1 MIPTV
6 LIASMVVFFAVRL
19 IPGDIIDI
27 MSEEMGTFTELDRQ
41 AIEEMLGLDVPVFA
55 QFGRWL
61 GVARLADGTFKGIFQ
76 GNLGESLWGQGSV
89 IKLIGKRWP
98 VTLELGLLGLAM
110 SQIIALPIGIWSVL
124 RQNKFGDYFGRS
136 LATLFI
142 SLPNFWVGTMVIV
155 FPSIWWGYMPPI
167 MHVKFSEDP
176 LGNLVMFVIPGFILG
191 MALCGTTMRLTRG
204 MMLEVMRQDYIRTAW
219 SKGLRERNVVVRH
232 ALKNAFIP
240 VITLVGLQVPILVG
254 GTVIIEQIFSLPGM
268 GRLLINAIAQRDY
281 PIVSGMLVVVAV
293 AMVLINLLI
302 DLIYAFLDP
311 RIRYS

>member
-6 LIASMVVFFAVRL
+6 LLASCVVFFAVRL
-19 IPGDIIDI
+19 IPGDVIDL
-27 MSEEMGTFTELDRQ
+27 MSEEMGTFTEMDRQ
-41 AIEEMLGLDVPVFA
+41 AIEAMLGLDVPVYV

-61 GVARLADGTFKGIFQ
+61 GVARLADGTFNGIFQ
-76 GNLGESLWGQGSV
+76 GNLGESLWGQGDV
-89 IKLIGKRWP
+89 IKLIAKRWP
-98 VTLELGLLGLAM
+98 VTLELGAIGLIF

-124 RQNKFGDYFGRS
+124 RQDKFGDYFGRS
-136 LATLFI
+136 VATLFI

-167 MHVKFSEDP
+167 MHIKFLDDP
-176 LGNLVMFVIPGFILG
+176 AGNLVMFIVPAFILG

-219 SKGLRERNVVVRH
+219 AKGLKERQVVVRH
-232 ALKNAFIP
+232 ALKNSLIP
-240 VITLVGLQVPILVG
+240 VITLVGLQVPVLVG
-254 GTVIIEQIFSLPGM
+254 GTVIIEEIFSLPGM

-281 PIVSGMLVVVAV
+281 PIVSGMLIVVAV
-293 AMVLINLLI
+293 AMVLINLLV
-302 DLIYAFLDP
+302 DLVYAFLDP

>member
-6 LIASMVVFFAVRL
+6 LIASFVVFFAVRL
-19 IPGDIIDI
+19 IPGDIIDL
-27 MSEEMGTFTELDRQ
+27 MSEEMGTFTKHDRQ
-41 AIEEMLGLDVPVFA
+41 AIEKMLGLDVPVFV

-61 GVARLADGTFKGIFQ
+61 GVIRQAAGAFNGLCQ
-76 GNLGESLWGQGSV
+76 GNLGESLWGQGDV
-89 IKLIGKRWP
+89 IKLIAKRWP
-98 VTLELGLLGLAM
+98 VTLELGLIGLVM

-167 MHVKFSEDP
+167 MHVTFSEDP
-176 LGNLVMFVIPGFILG
+176 IGNLVMFVVPGFILG

-219 SKGLRERNVVVRH
+219 SKGLQEKKVVVHH
-232 ALKNAFIP
+232 ALKNALIP
-240 VITLVGLQVPILVG
+240 VITLVGLQVPVLVG

-281 PIVSGMLVVVAV
+281 SIVSGMLVVVAV
-293 AMVLINLLI
+293 AMVLINLVV